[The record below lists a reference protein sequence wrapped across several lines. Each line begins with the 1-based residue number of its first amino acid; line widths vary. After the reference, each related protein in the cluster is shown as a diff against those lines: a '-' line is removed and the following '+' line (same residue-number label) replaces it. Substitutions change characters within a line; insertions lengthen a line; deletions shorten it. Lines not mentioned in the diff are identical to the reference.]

1 MSTLPDIYEYLDYR
15 KYLEDYYEAA
25 KVDNPAFSYRY
36 FSRRAGYSSP
46 NFLKLVI
53 KGERNLGDESI
64 PRFAKALGL
73 KGDERRFFRNLVDFE
88 QAKTAEDK
96 NAAYEKVAAS
106 TRFRQARRID
116 HDLFSYLSN
125 WYYPAIREMSARA
138 DFKDDPE
145 WIATQLLPN
154 ITPEEAAKA
163 LEVLFDLEL
172 LIRDE
177 DGSIHRG
184 DPSLTTGHEVH
195 ALAVGNYHRQMLNQA
210 STSISRI
217 PHLERDISALTVCI
231 DGATRREVK
240 DRIHDFRERLLDLCD
255 RVEEPKR
262 VYQLNIQFFPL
273 TGPAELEDEDD
284 GE

>member
-1 MSTLPDIYEYLDYR
+1 MPDIYEYLNYR

-25 KVDNPAFSYRY
+25 KTQNPAFSYRY

-46 NFLKLVI
+46 NFLKLII

-96 NAAYEKVAAS
+96 NTAYEKVAAS

-138 DFKDDPE
+138 DFHDDPV
-145 WIATQLLPN
+145 WIAGELLPA
-154 ITPEEAAKA
+154 ITPEEAARA
-163 LEVLFDLEL
+163 LEVLFDLQL
-172 LIRDE
+172 LVRGE
-177 DGSIHRG
+177 EGRIHRG
-184 DPSLTTGHEVH
+184 DPSLTTGHEVQ

-217 PHLERDISALTVCI
+217 PSQQRDISALTVCI

-255 RVEEPKR
+255 RVEIPNR

-273 TGPAELEDEDD
+273 TGPDEPADDEDD